1 MKKENLTKF
10 YSNYR
15 AQIFPVV
22 VALASL
28 FLIVFVI
35 YPQTAKLISNQKTMD
50 DLTNKSKFLETK
62 VTALEGYDQEDLSR
76 KVEYVMAAYPSDK
89 DFGNVLSILQQLTA
103 QSGFIINAISFN
115 SSAAIGGVDSFE
127 VKLEIRGV
135 KIIFQTLLNN
145 LENYPRLIKIKS
157 MDISSNQTDQA
168 LGASLTIEVL
178 FAPVPQN
185 FGSADSPLPNLS
197 QKDEELIS
205 TISKASTV
213 VLSPENIQLI
223 PRGKS
228 NPFD

>member
-135 KIIFQTLLNN
+135 KIMFQTLLNN